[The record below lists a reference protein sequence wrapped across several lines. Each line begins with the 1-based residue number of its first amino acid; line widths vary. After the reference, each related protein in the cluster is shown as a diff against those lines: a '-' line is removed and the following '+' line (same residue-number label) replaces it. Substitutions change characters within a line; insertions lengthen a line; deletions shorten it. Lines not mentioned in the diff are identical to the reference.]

1 MATHLVRWWPM
12 HWSTV
17 WLIRYYTL
25 GNGEADALVNTT
37 YMVGDAKVETIC
49 DRLGNEQTPSI
60 LSKNET
66 LLDTLGVEQ

>member
-1 MATHLVRWWPM
+1 M

-25 GNGEADALVNTT
+25 GNGESDPLVNTT

-66 LLDTLGVEQ
+66 LLDTLGDEE